1 MANSGEKDLVLYVR
15 PGCPYC
21 QRVFSFLEENGMEI
35 PQRDISRDPNA
46 REELE
51 RRGGKGQV
59 PCLFIDGQPLYES
72 LDIIDYLAG
81 ERA

>member
-1 MANSGEKDLVLYVR
+1 MTKSSEKDLVLYVR

-21 QRVFSFLEENGMEI
+21 QRVFSFMRESGLEI
-35 PQRDISRDPNA
+35 PLRDISQDPSA

-51 RRGGKGQV
+51 RHGGKVQV

-81 ERA
+81 VRA

>member
-1 MANSGEKDLVLYVR
+1 MAESSKKDLVLYVR

-21 QRVFSFLEENGMEI
+21 QRVFSFMEEHGLEI
-35 PQRDISRDPNA
+35 PQRDISRDPRA

-51 RRGGKGQV
+51 IRGGKVQV
-59 PCLFIDGQPLYES
+59 PCLFVDGQPLYES

-81 ERA
+81 RRA